1 MKYKLLVNISP
12 LDPATAVEFPEFP
25 DALRDLL
32 EAFML
37 HSDDAH
43 RTRFAREL
51 QTYKPSFRFSN
62 SGVVSNAG
70 VVPDDEALSAFL
82 HKYRPIILPSEPTE
96 FRQVCSRLV
105 CHVSDPTFTR
115 LVDNWKDQYSGRPI
129 SELMSMKQGDLA
141 LLGDSF
147 LHQYLNAYEYH
158 RDKNKRSRLFNF
170 AKTFEPE
177 ARKGLITL
185 LLKFKFCAVSS
196 LREFIC
202 AIKIAK
208 EQIEGANHS
217 A

>member
-1 MKYKLLVNISP
+1 LW
-12 LDPATAVEFPEFP
+12 
-25 DALRDLL
+25 DLL

-62 SGVVSNAG
+62 RGVVSNAG

-105 CHVSDPTFTR
+105 RHVSNSTFTK
-115 LVDNWKDQYSGRPI
+115 LVDNWKDQYSGKPI
-129 SELMSMKQGDLA
+129 AELVTMKQGDLS

-147 LHQYLNAYEYH
+147 LQQYLNAYEYH
-158 RDKNKRSRLFNF
+158 RDKNKRARLVAFTN
-170 AKTFEPE
+170 TFEPE
-177 ARKGLITL
+177 ARRGLITL
-185 LLKFKFCAVSS
+185 LLQLKICAVSS

-202 AIKIAK
+202 DIKKMK
-208 EQIEGANHS
+208 ETKQS
-217 A
+217 